1 MLRKKVIW
9 IGLLGILGYG
19 VIPSIWVRMKRLIFK
34 KTNGHTLY
42 LTFDDGPDH
51 FYTPQLL
58 DLLKKYQVK
67 ATFFVVGRFALENHD
82 LIKRI
87 QQEGHLIGFH
97 SYEHKN
103 ALWKAPSYMK
113 KDFDKGIEVMK
124 DLGINVRYY
133 RPPWGLISWMTLVQL
148 HRYRLRLIIWHV
160 MAEDWRKKNTS
171 QMIKVKLIERTRA
184 NDIICLHDGR
194 GKNRAPIHTIEAIKD
209 VIPLWISK
217 GYKFETIDRYTSS
230 NKSSSLRI

>member
-103 ALWKAPSYMK
+103 ALWKTPSYMK

-133 RPPWGLISWMTLVQL
+133 RPPWGLINWMTLVQL
-148 HRYRLRLIIWHV
+148 HRYRLRLIIWHL
-160 MAEDWRKKNTS
+160 MA
-171 QMIKVKLIERTRA
+171 
-184 NDIICLHDGR
+184 
-194 GKNRAPIHTIEAIKD
+194 
-209 VIPLWISK
+209 
-217 GYKFETIDRYTSS
+217 
-230 NKSSSLRI
+230 